1 MGALAGGLALSACAA
16 QLRSMSV
23 TAPTSAAAT
32 APGFGSTA
40 APSPGAGGAAAPNP
54 ATSTAAAAAPG
65 VRSAAAPAVEAQ
77 RNLTANEKKLI
88 VAAVAPNLKDTAAA
102 KYYWTKV
109 PIALD
114 SSTNYCAIVN
124 AKSPYPPYDGRQ
136 AYVVEIK
143 ARDNQIVGATMALI
157 AGGKDAKLVANIC
170 AKSGLDPFNAM

>member
-16 QLRSMSV
+16 QLQSMSA
-23 TAPTSAAAT
+23 TAPASAAAT
-32 APGFGSTA
+32 APSVGNTA
-40 APSPGAGGAAAPNP
+40 APSPGVGSAAAPNP
-54 ATSTAAAAAPG
+54 ATS
-65 VRSAAAPAVEAQ
+65 SAAAPAVQAQ
-77 RNLTANEKKLI
+77 RNLAANEKKLI
-88 VAAVAPNLKDTAAA
+88 VAAVAPNLKDPAAA

-114 SSTNYCAIVN
+114 NSTNYCAIVN

-136 AYVVEIK
+136 AYVVEIT

-170 AKSGLDPFNAM
+170 AKSGLDPFKAM